1 MKIKKKGKFLIE
13 KEITGYKN
21 KEISLKIK
29 KKRKIS
35 QGTSSKKEYKRNQN

>member
-1 MKIKKKGKFLIE
+1 MKIKKKRKIP
-13 KEITGYKN
+13 TR

-29 KKRKIS
+29 KKRKLS